1 MLSHFHPIPE
11 RNGQTD
17 EQTDLLYQYRSRVSM
32 LTRDKTWVTVRSRLV
47 QMAPID
53 RPNMT
58 YYLSAIVSIALFC
71 TIFKL
76 FDVA

>member
-47 QMAPID
+47 QMEPID